1 VSPSGAPALPAFT
14 LGPLDVRA
22 ALLVL
27 LLGLAV
33 LSLAVA
39 ALAPGPARSRKP
51 SRLEGWLRQELRRA
65 RLFDA
70 RVRDVAAASAIGA
83 VLGGALMQAI
93 SGWPVYGAVGAAFA
107 ATIPV
112 LAISLRAQ
120 HLHAEV
126 QVGLVDAIRQLRD
139 ALRSQASVRG
149 GITLLAEK
157 GPPALRAYFQHVL
170 DRERALG
177 GFDRGLRDLRMRLSD
192 AVGDQLVDALLVSLS
207 TGGELLS
214 QTLDDLAAQAQAEL
228 EIRASIRAEQW
239 KARVTALALALT
251 PGLLLLW
258 MRLVAPDAVAA
269 FDLPVGQAV
278 MFVCAVMCGVGYVAV
293 LRVGQVPERRRLYAD
308 AGSVEGS

>member
-1 VSPSGAPALPAFT
+1 M

-22 ALLVL
+22 ALLGL

-33 LSLAVA
+33 FSLAVA
-39 ALAPGPARSRKP
+39 ALAPGPARSRRP
-51 SRLEGWLRQELRRA
+51 SRLESWLRKELRRA
-65 RLFDA
+65 QLFDA
-70 RVRDVAAASAIGA
+70 RVRDVAAASGIAA
-83 VLGGALMQAI
+83 VLGGVLMQAI
-93 SGWPVYGAVGAAFA
+93 SGWPVYGVAGAAFA
-107 ATIPV
+107 ATLPV

-157 GPPALRAYFQHVL
+157 GPPALQAYFQHVL

-177 GFDRGLRDLRMRLSD
+177 GFDHGLRDLRMRLSD

-278 MFVCAVMCGVGYVAV
+278 MLGCAVMCGVGYVAV

-308 AGSVEGS
+308 AGSAEGC